1 MQIIS
6 PVQIGSL
13 VRKARTRKGFTQA
26 ELAAQIGVTRQWV
39 GMLERGKP
47 SVELALTL
55 KALAAVDMQISIFD
69 SADSSSKSIAP
80 AAAPTKPVPFIDI
93 NKVIDVHRVPPNL
106 NRGGK

>member
-1 MQIIS
+1 MLIIS

-13 VRKARTRKGFTQA
+13 VRKARTRKGLTQA

-47 SVELALTL
+47 SVELDLTL
-55 KALAAVDMQISIFD
+55 KALAAVDMQINIFD
-69 SADSSSKSIAP
+69 SADNPSNHS
-80 AAAPTKPVPFIDI
+80 AAAPAKPVPFIDI
-93 NKVIDVHRVPPNL
+93 NKVIDAHRVPPNL